1 MIEMTRAEFMEA
13 FQQECGVGKEWYGCA
28 ARRLLAAGNR
38 WGKTGSR
45 KVRRIQPCLTHA
57 VSVTLAILMCGI
69 VGYVGKQSAGSILL
83 EGLKRL
89 EYRGYD
95 SAGLAVTVKDHFEV
109 VKKAGRVEK
118 LARAAA
124 VVKLSARSGIAHT
137 RWATHGAVTDAN
149 AHPHT
154 SSDGKFA
161 LCHNGVVENYLGIK
175 KYCENHGFTFN
186 TQTDTEALVNLI
198 AYHYQKEPE
207 NPGKNR
213 LVSSVRKALLHV
225 EGTYGIAVLCA
236 DYPGEIVGARKG
248 SPLVVGVGH
257 GENMLASDVSAFI
270 GRTQNVIYLDDGQV
284 VHLTAADFNITTIA
298 DESVDPVIAKVD
310 WEIEQSELGHYDH
323 FMEKEIFEQ
332 PTALENAIRGRFS
345 DDQSTAKFGGLNLDP
360 LQLRHVDR
368 ILFCACGTAWHAC
381 LVAEHLIERF
391 ARIPVEVDYASEFRY
406 RNAPLDKNTLVFVLS
421 QSGETID
428 TLEALRE
435 AKRKGH
441 RVLAITN
448 VVGST
453 IARESD
459 GGIYQHAGP
468 EIGVASTKA
477 FTSQILLAAMVAL
490 YLGRL
495 RDLSFAE
502 GRIMVDALRTIPGLA
517 SQVLDQAHNLEAIAK
532 KYAKFND
539 FLFLGRQALYPVAL
553 EGALKLKEVSYIHA
567 EGYPAAEMKHGPIA
581 LVSPECPSVFLVPRG
596 EILKKVVSN
605 IEVIR
610 ARKGPVIAITSA
622 PVSEFPDDQADD
634 IIRIPDAHESI
645 LPVLFTIP
653 IQLLAYH
660 IALER
665 KCDVDKPRNLA
676 KSVTVE

>member
-1 MIEMTRAEFMEA
+1 
-13 FQQECGVGKEWYGCA
+13 
-28 ARRLLAAGNR
+28 
-38 WGKTGSR
+38 
-45 KVRRIQPCLTHA
+45 
-57 VSVTLAILMCGI
+57 MCGI
-69 VGYVGKQSAGSILL
+69 IGYVGKQAAGSILL

-95 SAGLAVTVKDHFEV
+95 SAGLAVGAKGKIEV
-109 VKKAGRVEK
+109 VKKAGRVEN
-118 LARAAA
+118 LIRAAA
-124 VVKLSARSGIAHT
+124 VVKLSARWGIAHT
-137 RWATHGAVTDAN
+137 RWATHGGVTDAN
-149 AHPHT
+149 AHPHV

-161 LCHNGVVENYLGIK
+161 LCHNGVIENYLAIK
-175 KYCENHGFTFN
+175 KFCENQGFTFLS
-186 TQTDTEALVNLI
+186 QTDTEVLVNLI
-198 AYHYQKEPE
+198 AYHYRKEPE
-207 NPGKNR
+207 TLGKNR
-213 LVSSVRKALLHV
+213 FLTAVRKALLHI

-236 DYPGEIVGARKG
+236 DNPGEVVGARKG

-257 GENMLASDVSAFI
+257 GENMIASDVSAFI

-284 VHLTAADFNITTIA
+284 AHLTAADFNITTTA
-298 DESVDPVIAKVD
+298 DEAVDPIIAKVD
-310 WEIEQSELGHYDH
+310 WEIEQSELGRYTH

-332 PTALENAIRGRFS
+332 PTALENALRGRFS
-345 DDQSTAKFGGLNLDP
+345 DDLSTGKFGGLNLDP
-360 LQLRHVDR
+360 RDLRLIDR

-381 LVAEHLIERF
+381 LVAEHLIERY
-391 ARIPVEVDYASEFRY
+391 ARIPVEVEYASEFRY
-406 RNAPLDKNTLVFVLS
+406 RNAPLDKNTLVFVVS

-477 FTSQILLAAMVAL
+477 FTSQILISALVAL

-495 RDLSFAE
+495 RDLSYGE
-502 GRIMVDALRTIPGLA
+502 GRVMADALRTVPGLA
-517 SQVLDQAHNLEAIAK
+517 SQVLDQADNIKAIAK
-532 KYAKFND
+532 KYAQFED
-539 FLFLGRQALYPVAL
+539 FLFLGRQAMFPIAL
-553 EGALKLKEVSYIHA
+553 EGALKLKEISYIHA

-581 LVSPECPSVFLVPRG
+581 LISPECPSVFLAPRG
-596 EILKKVVSN
+596 EILKKVISN
-605 IEVIR
+605 IQEIR

-622 PVSEFPDDQADD
+622 PIEEFPAALADD
-634 IIRIPDAHESI
+634 VIHVPDAHDAIQPI
-645 LPVLFTIP
+645 LFSIP
-653 IQLLAYH
+653 IQLLAYYT
-660 IALER
+660 AVER
-665 KCDVDKPRNLA
+665 GCDVDKPRNLA